1 RGIRGCRSPA
11 GSTIRSLT
19 ARSFFVM
26 PPRKRT
32 PASESSSALEAVTKL
47 MTERQ
52 KYEQWLREL
61 DEKKDTTPEK
71 VFVRVKED
79 YSTRLQEV
87 VDALREH
94 TSAMQEHARNLMVR
108 LKELDVSEKELL
120 VEQFDNELQAQFDE
134 LEAAD
139 HQPGEDNAQ
148 RLSANV

>member
-1 RGIRGCRSPA
+1 
-11 GSTIRSLT
+11 
-19 ARSFFVM
+19 M

-94 TSAMQEHARNLMVR
+94 TSAMQEHDRNLMVR
-108 LKELDVSEKELL
+108 K
-120 VEQFDNELQAQFDE
+120 
-134 LEAAD
+134 LEAVESFFNSI
-139 HQPGEDNAQ
+139 QPPQQKPGYGFTP
-148 RLSANV
+148 